1 MSDNKHNINMKDLEF
16 DSELASWR
24 LFSTENGE
32 WVLRAQEHDDIFLTE
47 EEKLIKSKGDIV
59 PTSAI
64 FSSILRA
71 QNVSISFSESNDGNI
86 NEVINEFNNSSESN
100 ILEDDADDINNE
112 PEDDADDI
120 NNEPE
125 DDADDINNEPED
137 DADDTDGFISSIMGL
152 FSNNKSS
159 DESENYEIVGM
170 KDTVNKNSLLSDKE
184 ESIENEEEEESIENE
199 EEEESIENE
208 EEEESIENEEG
219 IISSIRGLFNKKEEE
234 KDSDNYKIVG
244 MKDTVNK
251 NNTILS
257 DEQEKEFSGVEDQE
271 VKSNT
276 VESEESSTSKSGDE
290 YSDEK
295 KLESVEDEE
304 SIISSIRGM
313 FNKKEDINDSDD
325 LEIGMTDTVEENSI
339 LSDEPQNE
347 SIENENNNGEEQ

>member
-125 DDADDINNEPED
+125 DDADD
-137 DADDTDGFISSIMGL
+137 TDGFISSIMGL

-184 ESIENEEEEESIENE
+184 ESIENEEEESIENEEEESIENE
-199 EEEESIENE
+199 EEESIEN